1 MIAKMAHLCCRP
13 FPIHKRSKC
22 KYCNFPNTGIFAL
35 IMSCTYYKLNKGK
48 KSIFIFSSP
57 WAILLQNSSKDLVE
71 FHMKF
76 QIATSHRYQKFL
88 YTHFI
93 LATTED
99 FGMKEVCL
107 AILNSA
113 VSLKHQAAVMK
124 EIFWEENVTLAT
136 ETKHWPICQQC
147 CR

>member
-1 MIAKMAHLCCRP
+1 
-13 FPIHKRSKC
+13 
-22 KYCNFPNTGIFAL
+22 
-35 IMSCTYYKLNKGK
+35 MSCTYYKLNKGK

-99 FGMKEVCL
+99 FGMREVCL
-107 AILNSA
+107 AILNWA
-113 VSLKHQAAVMK
+113 VSLEHQAAVMK
-124 EIFWEENVTLAT
+124 EIF
-136 ETKHWPICQQC
+136 
-147 CR
+147 